1 MSLHNSTD
9 AESNGGHHGPLRPP
23 VAPASGFRSDGRAA
37 AFALPSI
44 IGAEVARAVSEEIIT
59 LKLQP
64 GSRLTEDEVCGRYG
78 VSRSPV
84 REAFKTLA
92 ADGLIIHSAR
102 RGVRV
107 TPMGRED
114 LDEVYSCRA
123 ALEGLAA
130 AGTAR
135 NATAAV
141 DAEFAALI
149 DGLERTIAAGDVP
162 EFFEHSV
169 AFIAAIHCH
178 CGNQTLMRMLN
189 GIDKQA
195 RRYRYLAHTRT
206 HEMLEISLQN
216 YREVSEAIALR
227 SPPLAQRRAT
237 RMIKRAHAVIARV
250 LAEAYPTVG
259 GERPAGR
266 VWVE

>member
-1 MSLHNSTD
+1 VSLHDRAD
-9 AESNGGHHGPLRPP
+9 AEAGGGRPLPLRPLL
-23 VAPASGFRSDGRAA
+23 APSSVSGDGGSV
-37 AFALPSI
+37 AFALPTV

-59 LKLQP
+59 LRLQP
-64 GSRLTEDEVCGRYG
+64 GSRLTEEEVCGRYG

-84 REAFKTLA
+84 REAFKALE
-92 ADGLIIHSAR
+92 ADGLIIRSAR

-114 LDEVYSCRA
+114 LDEVYTCRA

-130 AGTAR
+130 SGTAR

-141 DAEFAALI
+141 DAEFAAII

-162 EFFEHSV
+162 EFFGHSV
-169 AFIAAIHCH
+169 AFIAAIHRH
-178 CGNQTLMRMLN
+178 CGNRTLMRMLD

-206 HEMLEISLQN
+206 HEMLEVSLQN

-227 SPPLAQRRAT
+227 NPPMAQRRAT
-237 RMIKRAHAVIARV
+237 RMIKRAHAIITRA
-250 LAEAYPTVG
+250 LAEAYPTP
-259 GERPAGR
+259 GEGVPAGKAR
-266 VWVE
+266 ME